1 MNNLLDYTLDELKVW
16 MSENGESAFR
26 GKQILSWIYKGVMD
40 FKGMK
45 NIPKSLINKLEENFT
60 ITMPEIVEVYKSELD
75 GTEKFLLGF
84 SDGNLIESV
93 LMRYKHG
100 NSICISTQVGCR
112 MGCKF
117 CASTI
122 EGRVRNLTTGEIL
135 SEVIA
140 VQNYIGERISNI
152 VLMGSGEPLDNYDN
166 VVKFLEIVSADYG
179 LNIGQR
185 HITLSTCGIVPK
197 IYELADKELSI
208 TLAIS
213 LHAFSDEKRK
223 EIMPIAN
230 KYTISELLEAC
241 RYYLNKTKRRI
252 TFEYALVKD
261 VNDGMEDAKAL
272 GKLLSGMLC
281 HVNLIPVNEIKE
293 NSFKRSSKKAI
304 DDFSEIL
311 RNNGI
316 EVTTRREMGSDINAA
331 CGQLRRSY
339 IETQKIG
346 ENKMVGLVSDVGLR
360 RKLNEDSACYL
371 ERADFKI
378 YVVADGM
385 GGHNAGEV
393 ASKMAAE
400 QIVQYID
407 ENYSLECE
415 ETLISNAI
423 KAANEDIYKFSKTND
438 KLNGMGTTVTAALVT
453 PKFIY
458 IANVGDSCCMAF
470 KNGELKK
477 ITKDHSLVQ
486 ELLDSGTISEVE
498 AVNHPKKN
506 IITRAL
512 GTCIH
517 VEVDVFRLDIN
528 QYNLF
533 ILCSDGLTNEVTKE
547 DILRII
553 DNENNYISIANNLV
567 DLAKEKGG
575 RDNITVL
582 LFGGEM

>member
-213 LHAFSDEKRK
+213 LNAFSDEKRK

-304 DDFSEIL
+304 EDFSEIL

-346 ENKMVGLVSDVGLR
+346 
-360 RKLNEDSACYL
+360 
-371 ERADFKI
+371 
-378 YVVADGM
+378 
-385 GGHNAGEV
+385 GE
-393 ASKMAAE
+393 
-400 QIVQYID
+400 
-407 ENYSLECE
+407 
-415 ETLISNAI
+415 
-423 KAANEDIYKFSKTND
+423 
-438 KLNGMGTTVTAALVT
+438 
-453 PKFIY
+453 
-458 IANVGDSCCMAF
+458 
-470 KNGELKK
+470 
-477 ITKDHSLVQ
+477 
-486 ELLDSGTISEVE
+486 
-498 AVNHPKKN
+498 
-506 IITRAL
+506 
-512 GTCIH
+512 
-517 VEVDVFRLDIN
+517 
-528 QYNLF
+528 
-533 ILCSDGLTNEVTKE
+533 
-547 DILRII
+547 
-553 DNENNYISIANNLV
+553 
-567 DLAKEKGG
+567 
-575 RDNITVL
+575 
-582 LFGGEM
+582 

>member
-84 SDGNLIESV
+84 PDGNLIESV

-304 DDFSEIL
+304 EDFSEIL

-346 ENKMVGLVSDVGLR
+346 
-360 RKLNEDSACYL
+360 
-371 ERADFKI
+371 
-378 YVVADGM
+378 
-385 GGHNAGEV
+385 GE
-393 ASKMAAE
+393 
-400 QIVQYID
+400 
-407 ENYSLECE
+407 
-415 ETLISNAI
+415 
-423 KAANEDIYKFSKTND
+423 
-438 KLNGMGTTVTAALVT
+438 
-453 PKFIY
+453 
-458 IANVGDSCCMAF
+458 
-470 KNGELKK
+470 
-477 ITKDHSLVQ
+477 
-486 ELLDSGTISEVE
+486 
-498 AVNHPKKN
+498 
-506 IITRAL
+506 
-512 GTCIH
+512 
-517 VEVDVFRLDIN
+517 
-528 QYNLF
+528 
-533 ILCSDGLTNEVTKE
+533 
-547 DILRII
+547 
-553 DNENNYISIANNLV
+553 
-567 DLAKEKGG
+567 
-575 RDNITVL
+575 
-582 LFGGEM
+582 